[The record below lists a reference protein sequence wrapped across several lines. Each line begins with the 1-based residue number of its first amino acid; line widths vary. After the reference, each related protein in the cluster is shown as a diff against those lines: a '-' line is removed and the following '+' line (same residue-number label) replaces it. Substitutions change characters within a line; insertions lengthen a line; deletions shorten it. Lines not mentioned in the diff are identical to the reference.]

1 MELAHKTLGQGPA
14 LLILH
19 GLFGS
24 LDNWLTLARQFG
36 EHFSVYIIDQRNHGK
51 SPWDE
56 RWDYA
61 VMAEDLADFMDQHGI
76 PQAHILGHSMGG
88 KTAMQFAAEYPDR
101 IIRLI
106 VADIAPKEYPRHHD
120 LILETLNETPLAG
133 LQSRQ
138 EAEAFMQSRISEPAV
153 RQFLLK
159 SLVRDATQGFSWR
172 FNLDVITR
180 NYDNILA
187 NVRIYH
193 PVEVPTLFIAG
204 GNSDYILPEDQG
216 PILDLFP
223 NASFSVI
230 PDAGHWVQAE
240 APEAFLSLALGFL
253 LKQA

>member
-61 VMAEDLADFMDQHGI
+61 VMAEDLADFMDQQGI
-76 PQAHILGHSMGG
+76 PQAYILGHSMGG

-101 IIRLI
+101 ITRLI
-106 VADIAPKEYPRHHD
+106 VADIAPKTYPPHHD

-159 SLVRDATQGFSWR
+159 GLARDS
-172 FNLDVITR
+172 
-180 NYDNILA
+180 
-187 NVRIYH
+187 
-193 PVEVPTLFIAG
+193 
-204 GNSDYILPEDQG
+204 
-216 PILDLFP
+216 
-223 NASFSVI
+223 
-230 PDAGHWVQAE
+230 
-240 APEAFLSLALGFL
+240 
-253 LKQA
+253 